1 MPLGKA
7 GYRPQRSRPA
17 PLRQLSKRVSM
28 LYRQHHMR
36 TGAISNQWFE
46 RMTRQ
51 LTAEVEGSLLGQI
64 A

>member
-1 MPLGKA
+1 
-7 GYRPQRSRPA
+7 
-17 PLRQLSKRVSM
+17 M

-51 LTAEVEGSLLGQI
+51 LTAEVEGSVLGQI